1 MVRIILGCDNA
12 AVSLKNEI
20 TAFLKSKGV
29 DVEDMGVMDASDE
42 TPYPEVA
49 ARVAKRIIKSGYA
62 DKGILICGTGIGM
75 AIAANKFPGIYA
87 AQVHDVYSAE
97 RACLSNNANVITMGA
112 RVIGPELAKK
122 LVEEWLPL
130 EFIPGRSS
138 SKLDAIRKIEKE
150 NFRNV

>member
-1 MVRIILGCDNA
+1 
-12 AVSLKNEI
+12 
-20 TAFLKSKGV
+20 
-29 DVEDMGVMDASDE
+29 
-42 TPYPEVA
+42 
-49 ARVAKRIIKSGYA
+49 
-62 DKGILICGTGIGM
+62 
-75 AIAANKFPGIYA
+75 
-87 AQVHDVYSAE
+87 
-97 RACLSNNANVITMGA
+97 MGA

>member
-87 AQVHDVYSAE
+87 AQVHDV
-97 RACLSNNANVITMGA
+97 
-112 RVIGPELAKK
+112 
-122 LVEEWLPL
+122 
-130 EFIPGRSS
+130 
-138 SKLDAIRKIEKE
+138 
-150 NFRNV
+150 